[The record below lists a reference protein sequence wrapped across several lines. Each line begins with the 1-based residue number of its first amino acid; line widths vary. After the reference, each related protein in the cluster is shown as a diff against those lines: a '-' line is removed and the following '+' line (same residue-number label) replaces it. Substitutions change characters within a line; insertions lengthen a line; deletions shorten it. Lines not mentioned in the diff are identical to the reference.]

1 VTQIAKADAPKYPV
15 IIPGRMCSSDTAG
28 AVYILT
34 LIVALSLWFT
44 YCVIL
49 RFHPS
54 AQVFAVIVALVF
66 TEFQRSLMRPA
77 FRTRLYLKAKGLDIK
92 DRYFAAIMPWDRLA
106 KVELR
111 MRSFNI
117 IPNYVYFEF
126 KDKSDVLILW
136 DDVKET
142 MDSTTLIS
150 CVRTWAPNAQIVGDA
165 KLTRSESIATYTEL
179 WLKDMSAA
187 SLERRLREDQTLSP
201 GTTLSNNSYAIERV
215 LSGGGQGTAYLA
227 RVMATAEVHD
237 MPPLVVIKEYI
248 LPANNRGLKK
258 ATDGLVKEVSIM
270 RRIDHPF
277 IVRLYDFFIEDMR
290 GYFALEYVDGVNLR
304 QLIEA
309 NGPINEKQTAQIGI
323 ALCDALSYIH
333 RLSPPVIHGDV
344 TPENIML
351 DKSHTVKLMDFD
363 ASAELTRN
371 KTNTVVGKHCYM
383 SPEQFKGDLSDSSDI
398 YALGGTLY
406 YLLTGFDPEPMTESR
421 PRDVRSSV
429 SEQISQI
436 VSNATKLSVT
446 ERIGDLQQMRNQ
458 LEQI

>member
-187 SLERRLREDQTLSP
+187 SLERRLREDH
-201 GTTLSNNSYAIERV
+201 N
-215 LSGGGQGTAYLA
+215 
-227 RVMATAEVHD
+227 
-237 MPPLVVIKEYI
+237 
-248 LPANNRGLKK
+248 
-258 ATDGLVKEVSIM
+258 
-270 RRIDHPF
+270 F
-277 IVRLYDFFIEDMR
+277 
-290 GYFALEYVDGVNLR
+290 
-304 QLIEA
+304 
-309 NGPINEKQTAQIGI
+309 
-323 ALCDALSYIH
+323 
-333 RLSPPVIHGDV
+333 
-344 TPENIML
+344 
-351 DKSHTVKLMDFD
+351 
-363 ASAELTRN
+363 
-371 KTNTVVGKHCYM
+371 
-383 SPEQFKGDLSDSSDI
+383 EQ
-398 YALGGTLY
+398 
-406 YLLTGFDPEPMTESR
+406 
-421 PRDVRSSV
+421 
-429 SEQISQI
+429 Q
-436 VSNATKLSVT
+436 
-446 ERIGDLQQMRNQ
+446 
-458 LEQI
+458 